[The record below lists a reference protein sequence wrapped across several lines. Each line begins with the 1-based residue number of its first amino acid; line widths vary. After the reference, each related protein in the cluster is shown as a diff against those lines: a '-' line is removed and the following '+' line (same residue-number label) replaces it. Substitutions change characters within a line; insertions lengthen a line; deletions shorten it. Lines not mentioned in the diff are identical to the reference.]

1 MSLSIDILVED
12 DRWREAMN
20 LEDVTRRAVDAVMTI
35 ADPDCAPDAE
45 VSFLFCDD
53 ARIRALNLAWRAK
66 DTPTNVL
73 SFPAPESAEWSA
85 LGDVALAYDTVTR
98 EAAAEAKTIEQHTTH
113 LIVHGVLHLIGYDHE
128 NDVDATEMELLE
140 SEILVSLGV
149 PDPWRD
155 ERSPVAKVS

>member
-1 MSLSIDILVED
+1 MNLSIDILVED
-12 DRWREAMN
+12 GRWREAIK
-20 LEDVTRRAVDAVMTI
+20 LEDVTRRAVDAVMTA

-53 ARIRALNLAWRAK
+53 ARIRELNAAWRAK

-73 SFPAPESAEWSA
+73 SFPAPAEWSA

-98 EAAAEAKTIEQHTTH
+98 EAAAEAKTIEQHATH

-149 PDPWRD
+149 PDPWLD

>member
-1 MSLSIDILVED
+1 LSIDILVED
-12 DRWREAMN
+12 ERWRDAMK
-20 LEDVTRRAVDAVMTI
+20 LEEVTRRATDAVMTV
-35 ADPDCAPDAE
+35 AEPDCALDAE

-53 ARIRALNLAWRAK
+53 ARIRELNAAWRAK
-66 DTPTNVL
+66 DSPTNVL
-73 SFPAPESAEWSA
+73 SFPAPQTPGWSV
-85 LGDVALAYDTVTR
+85 LGDVALAYDTIWR
-98 EAAAEAKTIEQHTTH
+98 EATDENKTIEQHATH

-155 ERSPVAKVS
+155 ESNPVAKVS